1 MVYHI
6 IYPDYFMTHHIIDDS
21 NESGQMYLI
30 TIARLIEDGCPEP
43 IPISDI
49 ANQMSVLPVSV
60 NQMIRKLEETGLLN
74 YQPYKGVELTSRG
87 VEIASRT
94 LRNRRLWEVF
104 LVDHLKLSLEDA
116 DAIACTIEHVTTDEI
131 AHRLSQFL
139 GDPAISPGGRLIP
152 VVNSD
157 QAIQD
162 WIPLSNLE
170 VGMQAHI
177 THIEA
182 DPTVSRYLIEEGL
195 RQGSLV
201 VIKAIGALGNRL
213 IEAENGCIELSADIT
228 DTIEVSR
235 SKNSRQISLQVNSDQ
250 G

>member
-1 MVYHI
+1 
-6 IYPDYFMTHHIIDDS
+6 MTHHKFGS
-21 NESGQMYLI
+21 SSESEQMYLI

-49 ANQMSVLPVSV
+49 ASQMSVLPVSV
-60 NQMIRKLEETGLLN
+60 NQMIRKLEGTGLLH
-74 YQPYKGVELTSRG
+74 YLPYKGVELTSQG
-87 VEIASRT
+87 AEIASRT

-116 DAIACTIEHVTTDEI
+116 DTMACTIEHVTTDEI

-139 GDPAISPGGRLIP
+139 DDPATSPGGQIIP
-152 VVNSD
+152 VVDST
-157 QAIQD
+157 QAVQD

-177 THIEA
+177 IQIEA
-182 DPTVSRYLIEEGL
+182 DPTVSRFLFEEGL
-195 RQGSLV
+195 RPGSL
-201 VIKAIGALGNRL
+201 ITLKAIGALGNRL
-213 IEAENGCIELSADIT
+213 VETEKGFVELSADIA

-235 SKNSRQISLQVNSDQ
+235 STNSRQIALQVNSDQ

>member
-1 MVYHI
+1 
-6 IYPDYFMTHHIIDDS
+6 MTHHKLGS
-21 NESGQMYLI
+21 SSESEQMYLI

-49 ANQMSVLPVSV
+49 ASQMSVLPVSV
-60 NQMIRKLEETGLLN
+60 NQMIRKLEGAGLLH
-74 YQPYKGVELTSRG
+74 YQPYQGVELTSQG
-87 VEIASRT
+87 AEIASRT

-116 DAIACTIEHVTTDEI
+116 DAMACTIEHVTSDEI
-131 AHRLSQFL
+131 AQRLSSFL
-139 GDPAISPGGRLIP
+139 GEPAIDPRGHPIP
-152 VVNSD
+152 VVDSD

-177 THIEA
+177 TQIEA
-182 DPTVSRYLIEEGL
+182 DPTVSRFLFEEGL
-195 RQGSLV
+195 HPGSLIV
-201 VIKAIGALGNRL
+201 LKAIGALGNRL
-213 IEAENGCIELSADIT
+213 VGAEKGFVELSADIAN
-228 DTIEVSR
+228 TIEVSR
-235 SKNSRQISLQVNSDQ
+235 TKTSRQISIPVYSDQ